1 METVT
6 SPSPTLGVIIA
17 NTPQPHSLGAALANV
32 FGLQQVQKIYIG
44 IDPGVTTGIAVYNGG
59 GITALQSGSHSQM
72 LLAVIDIS
80 RSNGNLLS
88 IILEDVHAD
97 KTNFVA
103 AQFIRQM
110 MANPALAKKM
120 PSEKKRMAYCINAA
134 CKRSRDSGMT
144 AGFAMDWKA
153 LFAQQGITYATLAPS
168 MRDNA
173 AAILSKLGKGI
184 NPAPVIARLRAPT
197 KLNAGQFK
205 TLTGCQLPSNEHTR
219 DAATL
224 VWWYAK
230 EQERIS
236 MQ

>member
-1 METVT
+1 METV
-6 SPSPTLGVIIA
+6 V
-17 NTPQPHSLGAALANV
+17 TPLRLTTTAQQPHSLGAAFADVLGV
-32 FGLQQVQKIYIG
+32 QQMQKIYIG
-44 IDPGVTTGIAVYNGG
+44 IDPGATTGIAVYNRG

-80 RSNGNLLS
+80 RSSGNLLS

-184 NPAPVIARLRAPT
+184 NPAPVIASLRAPT
-197 KLNAGQFK
+197 KLNSGQFK

-230 EQERIS
+230 EQERIA